1 MKSRFI
7 NLFLLAIVVLLFA
20 QNSEVIAQCA
30 MCKSNLEMA
39 RTNGGTNVG
48 NTLNNGI
55 LYLLALPY
63 LIACVFGFLYYRNYR
78 LKKSNNNQSL

>member
-1 MKSRFI
+1 MKFNI
-7 NLFLLAIVVLLFA
+7 LKLILLVLVVLLFA
-20 QNSEVIAQCA
+20 QNEHAIAQCA

-78 LKKSNNNQSL
+78 LKKSNHNQSL

>member
-1 MKSRFI
+1 MYFYQKKWFV
-7 NLFLLAIVVLLFA
+7 LAVFLLVFIANEPAF
-20 QNSEVIAQCA
+20 AQCA

-39 RTNGGTNVG
+39 RNNGGTAVG

-63 LIACVFGFLYYRNYR
+63 LIATVFGVIYYRNYR
-78 LKKSNNNQSL
+78 LKKTKNNPSL

>member
-1 MKSRFI
+1 MKSSYF
-7 NLFLLAIVVLLFA
+7 NLFLLVLLVLLFA
-20 QNSEVIAQCA
+20 QNEQAIAQCA

-39 RTNGGTNVG
+39 RTNGGTSVG